1 MPIPSVLVQPL
12 RSALT
17 SQGFPAGNIRDDG
30 TVNPAGLLA
39 GVYEEVEF
47 RSSAWPTV
55 RFNMRELAGAQG
67 ETTNPFLKWLRPTVV
82 LRDRSGNENVIAPL
96 GASQGGSILP
106 ALVASAALLGLGFV
120 LGRSSK

>member
-17 SQGFPAGNIRDDG
+17 SQGFPAGTIRDDG

-55 RFNMRELAGAQG
+55 RFNMRELAGDQG
-67 ETTNPFLKWLRPTVV
+67 ETTNPFLRWLRPTVI
-82 LRDRSGNENVIAPL
+82 LRDRSGAENVIAPL
-96 GASQGGSILP
+96 GPSQGGSILP
-106 ALVASAALLGLGFV
+106 AAFAAASLLAVGYV